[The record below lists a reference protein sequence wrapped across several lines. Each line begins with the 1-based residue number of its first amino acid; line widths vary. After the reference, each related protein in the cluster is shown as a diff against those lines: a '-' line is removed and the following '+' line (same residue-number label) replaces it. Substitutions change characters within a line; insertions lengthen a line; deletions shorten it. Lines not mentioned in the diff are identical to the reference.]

1 MNGDEEVA
9 SSLRKELE
17 KSLHGYSDVLD
28 KNFIFYTES
37 VRSYS
42 DSMQKSMDSIQAYVN
57 ETELT
62 RFHEETKN
70 EAMSQVRLHAFI
82 L

>member
-17 KSLHGYSDVLD
+17 KSLHSYSDVLD

-42 DSMQKSMDSIQAYVN
+42 DSVQKSMDSSQAYVN
-57 ETELT
+57 EMDLMCL
-62 RFHEETKN
+62 HEKVKN
-70 EAMSQVRLHAFI
+70 ETMSQVRLHAFI